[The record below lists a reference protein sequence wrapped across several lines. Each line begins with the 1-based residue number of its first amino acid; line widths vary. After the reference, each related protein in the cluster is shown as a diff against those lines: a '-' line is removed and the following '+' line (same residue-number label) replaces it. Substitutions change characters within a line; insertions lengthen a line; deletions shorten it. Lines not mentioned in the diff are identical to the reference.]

1 MRKLAVVNMKGG
13 VGKTTTAI
21 HIAAGLAARGRRV
34 LLVDADP
41 QGNVSHTLRVH
52 HRHTIQELMTGAAT
66 PQEAIVRGVRP
77 NLDVIASTP
86 AAFGLEARLAGEP
99 LRETILARRLRGLT
113 GYDAAV
119 IDSSPA
125 MNLLTYNALLY
136 AEEIVVPV
144 SMDLMAIIGARQ
156 TLAGVAQVRELWPE
170 RRLDVLAVL
179 PTFVNTNTHA
189 SRATLETLREDS
201 LMGRHVFLP
210 GVRQCIDLNY
220 ATAQH
225 QTIWEYAP
233 KSRAAEDYNRV
244 LEYVATPEGEYGTEQ
259 WNEWRRQEAGAAP
272 RQAQAEV

>member
-1 MRKLAVVNMKGG
+1 
-13 VGKTTTAI
+13 
-21 HIAAGLAARGRRV
+21 
-34 LLVDADP
+34 
-41 QGNVSHTLRVH
+41 
-52 HRHTIQELMTGAAT
+52 
-66 PQEAIVRGVRP
+66 
-77 NLDVIASTP
+77 
-86 AAFGLEARLAGEP
+86 
-99 LRETILARRLRGLT
+99 
-113 GYDAAV
+113 
-119 IDSSPA
+119 
-125 MNLLTYNALLY
+125 
-136 AEEIVVPV
+136 
-144 SMDLMAIIGARQ
+144 
-156 TLAGVAQVRELWPE
+156 VRELWPE
-170 RRLDVLAVL
+170 RRLAVLAVL